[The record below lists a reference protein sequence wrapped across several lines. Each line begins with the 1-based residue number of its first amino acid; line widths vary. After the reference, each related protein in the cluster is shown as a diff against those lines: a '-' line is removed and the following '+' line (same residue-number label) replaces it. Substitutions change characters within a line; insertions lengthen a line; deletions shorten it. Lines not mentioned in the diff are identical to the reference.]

1 MLGIFQT
8 FSTRINYFA
17 IHNIP
22 PLSDPVMAVMLLD
35 SYGIV
40 NQWPLGEADPSCQP
54 ADSWLLQFSC
64 SIPGS
69 LSFPEGN
76 THNAQA
82 LRLTDGKGK
91 NIIHEG
97 DGRREITCDQLG
109 VIVKTQ
115 RADKAFNSVKPSPA
129 FNPGL
134 LGLNWATVLC
144 LGVFVCSVHILIR
157 DVPIRIFWKLIT
169 DPDHAKQHLPNR
181 IPIIRSVDT
190 DWEVL
195 LIQANGLVS
204 VPSTDFNN
212 HL

>member
-1 MLGIFQT
+1 MLGIFEK

-17 IHNIP
+17 IHNTP

-82 LRLTDGKGK
+82 LWLTDGKGK
-91 NIIHEG
+91 KKFMRAMG

-115 RADKAFNSVKPSPA
+115 RADKAFDSVKPSPA

-134 LGLNWATVLC
+134 LSLNWATLLR
-144 LGVFVCSVHILIR
+144 LGVFV
-157 DVPIRIFWKLIT
+157 
-169 DPDHAKQHLPNR
+169 
-181 IPIIRSVDT
+181 
-190 DWEVL
+190 
-195 LIQANGLVS
+195 
-204 VPSTDFNN
+204 
-212 HL
+212 